1 MKNRLEQI
9 KKLIKEI
16 AQEEGIH
23 PSLVKKVRLKEKGVT
38 DYELL
43 QLGGFGAIIKA
54 NFPVT
59 DKDLRTIS
67 ENKSKSS
74 YISTLEKKLTEKSI
88 FKDDICEIIKTK
100 LKPLP
105 VPKGFPKVKPKHK
118 AKQRELVAMLND
130 THYGLNVD
138 PEEIDGLNQYG
149 WTEASRRT
157 AFFIKEVCEYK
168 LSSRKET
175 TRLNLVLN
183 GDLQAGLI
191 HGIASKTLDLWI
203 HQMNGTLHI
212 LTHAIQELSKHF
224 EEVVVHATVG
234 NHSELPH
241 KREGGHRVTQEHYDS
256 FETAVYYSLTTAF
269 RNFKNVRFNIPKTPY
284 LFFDLPAGRVMVT
297 HGHNFFSKSLGNP
310 GKTIN
315 VKLLSDEIRTFNAG
329 EALKDRKPIKLVL
342 FGHTHGFAHFIT
354 TDGVEVYNAPSL
366 SGLDGFAHQLNINT
380 NFIAQTCFE
389 STKEFILG
397 DSRLI
402 RLKQADKDES
412 LDAIIPIYNKGLKWS
427 NE

>member
-1 MKNRLEQI
+1 MKNRLDEI
-9 KKLIKEI
+9 KKLIKEV
-16 AQEEGIH
+16 AQEQEVH
-23 PSLVKKVRLKEKGVT
+23 PSQIKKARLVEKGVT
-38 DYELL
+38 DYELVK
-43 QLGGFGAIIKA
+43 LGGLPSILKA

-59 DKDLRTIS
+59 DKDLKVIS
-67 ENKSKSS
+67 DNKKKSS
-74 YISTLEKKLTEKSI
+74 YIQILEKKLAESTLI
-88 FKDDICEIIKTK
+88 KDDICNIIKDK
-100 LKPLP
+100 LTPLP
-105 VPKGFPKVKPKHK
+105 VPNGHPSVKPKHK
-118 AKQRELVAMLND
+118 EKKRELVAMLND

-149 WTEASRRT
+149 WVEASRRT

-168 LSSRKET
+168 LTSRKET
-175 TRLNLVLN
+175 TRVNLILN

-224 EEVVVHATVG
+224 EEVVVHATIG

-256 FETAVYYSLTTAF
+256 FETAVYYALTTAF
-269 RNFKNVRFNIPKTPY
+269 RNFKNVSFNIPKTPY
-284 LFFDLPAGRVMVT
+284 LFFNLPAGRVMVT
-297 HGHNFFSKSLGNP
+297 HGHNFFSKALGNP
-310 GKTIN
+310 GKAIN

-329 EALKDRKPIKLVL
+329 ESLKGRDPIKLVL
-342 FGHTHGFAHFIT
+342 FGHTHSMAHFIT

-380 NFIAQTCFE
+380 NFIGQVCFE
-389 STKEFILG
+389 STKDFILG

-402 RLKQADKDES
+402 RLKQADKDAS
-412 LDAIIPIYNKGLKWS
+412 LDAIIPVYNKGLKWG
-427 NE
+427 